1 MIFGKYGTMI
11 LENMEKNYPY
21 RKKELELKGELDI
34 KILQREKYILEL
46 KKEVEEKIK
55 KEHQVPNTHEISIL
69 AKYQQMIDGLVDEV
83 LMKEIMLNVWIG
95 NLGKYNEGELVG
107 EWLELP
113 VSKKELDTFLRE
125 KVGLQ
130 LTQEEVER
138 SLAENGVCYEEYMIN
153 DYETDLP
160 IQISEYENLDNLN
173 LLATIAENVNDMDAI
188 NAYVDSQGKM
198 TIEELANLMEQED
211 NIAYYRFSN
220 DNLFMSSEEKMGYE
234 MAEITGLL
242 DTLQKMQIEDFFDFE
257 GYGRSWENGDITILD
272 EGYIDF
278 GDCDVDLRRYTLEE
292 LKEQYNLEDIKKL
305 KIVFKEVGKDPVVME
320 IDDTLEAKQKLVG
333 GLIEVVPYKD
343 DLLLI
348 CNEEGKIAN
357 LKPNLQ
363 FDYDYIAGNCF
374 IVGDDFENSG
384 FKSVEE
390 SQIEGIKKDLE
401 NRTII
406 LEEIEETDDMEF

>member
-1 MIFGKYGTMI
+1 
-11 LENMEKNYPY
+11 
-21 RKKELELKGELDI
+21 
-34 KILQREKYILEL
+34 
-46 KKEVEEKIK
+46 
-55 KEHQVPNTHEISIL
+55 
-69 AKYQQMIDGLVDEV
+69 
-83 LMKEIMLNVWIG
+83 MLNVWIG

-130 LTQEEVER
+130 LTQDEVEKA
-138 SLAENGVCYEEYMIN
+138 LAENGVCYEEYMIN

-188 NAYVDSQGKM
+188 NAYVDSQGEM

-242 DTLQKMQIEDFFDFE
+242 ATLQKMQIEDFFDFE

-292 LKEQYNLEDIKKL
+292 LKGQYNLEDIKKL

-348 CNEEGKIAN
+348 CNEEGKITN

-390 SQIEGIKKDLE
+390 NQIEGIKKDLE
-401 NRTII
+401 DRTII

>member
-1 MIFGKYGTMI
+1 
-11 LENMEKNYPY
+11 
-21 RKKELELKGELDI
+21 
-34 KILQREKYILEL
+34 
-46 KKEVEEKIK
+46 
-55 KEHQVPNTHEISIL
+55 
-69 AKYQQMIDGLVDEV
+69 
-83 LMKEIMLNVWIG
+83 MLNVWIG

-188 NAYVDSQGKM
+188 NAYVDSQGEM

-242 DTLQKMQIEDFFDFE
+242 ATLQKMQIEDFFDFE
-257 GYGRSWENGDITILD
+257 GYGRSGENGDITIFK
-272 EGYIDF
+272 YIF
-278 GDCDVDLRRYTLEE
+278 
-292 LKEQYNLEDIKKL
+292 IF
-305 KIVFKEVGKDPVVME
+305 VF
-320 IDDTLEAKQKLVG
+320 
-333 GLIEVVPYKD
+333 
-343 DLLLI
+343 
-348 CNEEGKIAN
+348 
-357 LKPNLQ
+357 
-363 FDYDYIAGNCF
+363 F
-374 IVGDDFENSG
+374 S
-384 FKSVEE
+384 
-390 SQIEGIKKDLE
+390 
-401 NRTII
+401 
-406 LEEIEETDDMEF
+406 